1 MKGRIVVSEKT
12 NESYYVSEL
21 DSDNAYKD
29 KGNPK
34 GYFKMLIEPIENGDD
49 KYEIRYMK
57 VDNRIKVSG
66 EAYIFTGRSEA
77 QIDKQIA
84 KFVTVRNDCIQTEV
98 KTEERLW

>member
-1 MKGRIVVSEKT
+1 MKGHIIVPEIT
-12 NESYYVSEL
+12 NDSYYVSEL
-21 DSDNAYKD
+21 DCDNTYKD

-57 VDNRIKVSG
+57 VDNGIKVSG
-66 EAYIFTGRSEA
+66 EAYIFTGRSEK
-77 QIDKQIA
+77 QIDNQIA
-84 KFVTVRNDCIQTEV
+84 KFVTVRNDYIQTEV